1 MAITSGFF
9 NAVSSDR
16 TYNAEQ
22 MTTYFEGLVS
32 DGIYESIGEK
42 FQVTAGEGMSVS
54 VGSGRAL
61 VKTHWI
67 KNDSAATLSIDAAS
81 AQYNRI
87 DAIVLKYDATARS
100 VSIVVKKGTETSGM
114 PNAPDVTRNND
125 VYELWL
131 ATVRIMKNTTAI
143 TQAMITDF
151 RTSALCGYV
160 TGLIKQVDTSTLFAQ
175 WQAAYEAY
183 YAQATAAF
191 DAYMSEREDDF
202 NTWFTSLTSE
212 LRVDTTLHQFYNTVS
227 VSGTTSEI
235 MIGIND
241 YDSNADLLLAFANGV
256 YLVGGID
263 YTITGTGAAAKIN
276 LQKPLTGANLVNF
289 VVVKSVIGES
299 SGGFTVGQ
307 AQGVASAFIGIQG
320 NAEREDI

>member
-1 MAITSGFF
+1 MAVTSGYF
-9 NAVSSDR
+9 NSVNGDR
-16 TYNAEQ
+16 LYNAEQ
-22 MTTYFEGLVS
+22 MTLYFDGLISNGV
-32 DGIYESIGEK
+32 YESIGDK
-42 FQVTAGEGMSVS
+42 FQVTAGEGMSVN
-54 VGSGRAL
+54 VGTGRAMIKSRW
-61 VKTHWI
+61 V
-67 KNDSAATLSIDAAS
+67 KNDSALSLSIDEAS
-81 AQYNRI
+81 TQYNRM
-87 DAIVLKYDATARS
+87 DAVVLKYDATARS
-100 VSIVVKKGTETSGM
+100 ISVVVKKGTETSGM
-114 PNAPDVTRNND
+114 PNAPDIVRTND

-131 ATVRIMKNTTAI
+131 ATVRVMKNTAAI

-151 RTSALCGYV
+151 RTSSLCGYV

-191 DAYMSEREDDF
+191 DAYMAAKQDEFD
-202 NTWFTSLTSE
+202 TWFASLTSE
-212 LRVDTTLHQFYNTVS
+212 LRVDTTLHQYYNAVS

-256 YLVGGID
+256 YLIGGID

-276 LQKPLTGANLVNF
+276 LQKPLIGANLVNF
-289 VVVKSVIGES
+289 VVVKSVIGEG

-307 AQGVASAFIGIQG
+307 AQGMATAFIGIQG

>member
-1 MAITSGFF
+1 MAVTSGYF
-9 NAVSSDR
+9 NSVNDDR
-16 TYNAEQ
+16 PYNAEQ
-22 MTTYFEGLVS
+22 MTLYFEGLIS
-32 DGIYESIGEK
+32 NGIYESIGDK
-42 FQVTAGEGMSVS
+42 FQVTASEGMTVN
-54 VGSGRAL
+54 VGTGRAMI
-61 VKTHWI
+61 KSHWI
-67 KNDSAATLSIDAAS
+67 KNDSSLSLSIDAAS
-81 AQYNRI
+81 TQYNRM
-87 DAIVLKYDATARS
+87 DAIILRYDATAREI
-100 VSIVVKKGTETSGM
+100 SIVVKKGTETSGV
-114 PNAPDVTRNND
+114 PSAPEATRDND

-131 ATVRIMKNTTAI
+131 ATVRVMKNTAAI

-151 RTSALCGYV
+151 RMSALCGYV
-160 TGLIKQVDTSTLFAQ
+160 TGLIQQVDTSTLFAQ

-191 DAYMSEREDDF
+191 DAYMAAREDDF
-202 NTWFTSLTSE
+202 NAWFASLTQE
-212 LRVDTTLHQFYNTVS
+212 LRVDTTLHQFYNAVS

-276 LQKPLTGANLVNF
+276 LQKPLVGANLVNF
-289 VVVKSVIGES
+289 VVIKSVIGES

-307 AQGVASAFIGIQG
+307 AQGVASAFVGIQG

>member
-1 MAITSGFF
+1 MAVTSGFF

-67 KNDSAATLSIDAAS
+67 KNDSALSLSIDAAS
-81 AQYNRI
+81 TQYNRI
-87 DAIVLKYDATARS
+87 DAIVLKYDATARNI
-100 VSIVVKKGTETSGM
+100 SIVVKKGTETSGV
-114 PNAPDVTRNND
+114 PSAPEATRTND

-131 ATVRIMKNTTAI
+131 ATVRVMKNTSTI

-191 DAYMSEREDDF
+191 DAYMSAREDDF
-202 NTWFTSLTSE
+202 NTWFASLTQE

-241 YDSNADLLLAFANGV
+241 YDSNGDLLLAFANGV
-256 YLVGGID
+256 YLVGGVD
-263 YTITGTGAAAKIN
+263 YTISGTGAAAKIN
-276 LQKPLTGANLVNF
+276 LQKPLTGANMVNF
-289 VVVKSVIGES
+289 VVIKSVIGEN

>member
-1 MAITSGFF
+1 MAVTSGYF
-9 NAVSSDR
+9 NSVNDDR
-16 TYNAEQ
+16 PYNAEQ
-22 MTTYFEGLVS
+22 MTLYFEGLIS
-32 DGIYESIGEK
+32 NGIYESIGDK
-42 FQVTAGEGMSVS
+42 FQVTAGEGMTVN
-54 VGSGRAL
+54 VGTGRGMI
-61 VKTHWI
+61 KSHWI
-67 KNDSAATLSIDAAS
+67 KSDSALSLSIDAAS
-81 AQYNRI
+81 TQYNRM
-87 DAIVLKYDATARS
+87 DAVVLRYDATAREI
-100 VSIVVKKGTETSGM
+100 SIVVKKGTETSGV
-114 PNAPDVTRNND
+114 PSAPDVTRNND

-131 ATVRIMKNTTAI
+131 ATVRVMKNTTAI

-151 RTSALCGYV
+151 RMSALCGYV

-202 NTWFTSLTSE
+202 NTWFASLTQE
-212 LRVDTTLHQFYNTVS
+212 LRVDTTLHQFYNAVS

-235 MIGIND
+235 MVGIND
-241 YDSNADLLLAFANGV
+241 YDSNADLLLAFSNGV

-276 LQKPLTGANLVNF
+276 LQKPLVGANLVNF
-289 VVVKSVIGES
+289 VAIKSVIGES

-307 AQGVASAFIGIQG
+307 AQGVASAFIGIRG

>member
-1 MAITSGFF
+1 MAVTSGFF

-42 FQVTAGEGMSVS
+42 FQVTAGESMTVS

-67 KNDSAATLSIDAAS
+67 KNDSATTLSIDAAS

-131 ATVRIMKNTTAI
+131 ATVRVMKNTAAI

-160 TGLIKQVDTSTLFAQ
+160 TGLIDQVDTSTLFAQ

-183 YAQATAAF
+183 FAQATATF
-191 DAYMSEREDDF
+191 DAYMAAREDDF
-202 NTWFTSLTSE
+202 NTWFASLTQE
-212 LRVDTTLHQFYNTVS
+212 LRVDTTLHQFYNAVS

-289 VVVKSVIGES
+289 VVVKSVIGENS
-299 SGGFTVGQ
+299 GFTVGQ
-307 AQGVASAFIGIQG
+307 AQGVAAAYIGIQG
-320 NAEREDI
+320 NAEREDL